1 MKREAVSSGAPWE
14 DSVAYSRAVRVRDH
28 IYVSGTTAVRPDG
41 TVEGAGDPYAQTIAV
56 LGTIRRALERLGSS
70 IDDVVRTRM
79 FVTDIDHWEAI
90 GRAHGEVF
98 RDVRPASTM
107 VEVTR
112 LIERDVLVEIEA
124 DAIASPKH

>member
-1 MKREAVSSGAPWE
+1 MKRESVSSGAPWE
-14 DSVAYSRAVRVRDH
+14 ASVAYSRAVRVGDH

-41 TVEGAGDPYAQTIAV
+41 TIEGDGDAYAQTVAV
-56 LGTIRRALERLGSS
+56 LGIIRRALERLGSS
-70 IDDVVRTRM
+70 IEDVVRTRM
-79 FVTDIDHWEAI
+79 FVTDIDQWEAI

-112 LIERDVLVEIEA
+112 LIERGVLVEIEA
-124 DAIASPKH
+124 DAIVHS